1 MSKIK
6 VNLDELCDAYAMNNE
21 ELDHY
26 LDVETGEVIL
36 WMDPLATGVR
46 NQELEDELDEGYGER
61 YLRLPKIESRD
72 AYELMVGF
80 TETVTSSSL
89 RNRLEL
95 ALSGRKP
102 FRAFKDVL
110 YDFPEEREQWFKF
123 EREAHRREVLQWLQ
137 RNHITPDHTTKA

>member
-6 VNLDELCDAYAMNNE
+6 VNLDELCDAYAINNE
-21 ELDHY
+21 ELEHY

-46 NQELEDELDEGYGER
+46 NEELEDELDEGFGER

-72 AYELMVGF
+72 AYELMVWF

-89 RNRLEL
+89 RNRLEA
-95 ALSGRKP
+95 ALSGRRP

-123 EREAHRREVLQWLQ
+123 EREAHRRQVLQWLQ
-137 RNHITPDHTTKA
+137 LNHITLDHTTEA